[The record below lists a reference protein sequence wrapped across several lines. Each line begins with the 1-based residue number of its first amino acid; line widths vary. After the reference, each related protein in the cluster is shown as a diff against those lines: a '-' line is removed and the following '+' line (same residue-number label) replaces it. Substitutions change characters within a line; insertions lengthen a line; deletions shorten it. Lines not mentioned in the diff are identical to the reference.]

1 MRPLSAFSL
10 VPPAAFG
17 GGVRL
22 AVVAGTFLLAACTGG
37 LGLGIPYGTSK
48 PRPVNGT
55 TYVPHAHPTY
65 VPRANPTY
73 VPHAHPTYVP
83 RTNPTYVPRVNSAY
97 DVVGIASWYG
107 GRFHGRQTASGEVY
121 NKHAYTAAHRTLPF
135 GTRVRVINLENGR
148 SVVLTVNDRGPFV
161 RGRIIDVSQ
170 RAARALGF
178 MRRGIVRVRVTA
190 VGMRRG

>member
-22 AVVAGTFLLAACTGG
+22 AVVAGAFLVAACTGG
-37 LGLGIPYGTSK
+37 LDLGLGIPYGTSK

-65 VPRANPTY
+65 APRANPTY
-73 VPHAHPTYVP
+73 VPRA
-83 RTNPTYVPRVNSAY
+83 NPAY

-107 GRFHGRQTASGEVY
+107 GRFHGRRTASGEVY
-121 NKHAYTAAHRTLPF
+121 NKYAYTAAHRTLPF

>member
-22 AVVAGTFLLAACTGG
+22 AVVAGAFLLAACTGG
-37 LGLGIPYGTSK
+37 LDLGLGIPYGTSK
-48 PRPVNGT
+48 PRPVNRT
-55 TYVPHAHPTY
+55 TY
-65 VPRANPTY
+65 VPRANP
-73 VPHAHPTYVP
+73 
-83 RTNPTYVPRVNSAY
+83 AY

-107 GRFHGRQTASGEVY
+107 GRFHGRRTASGEVY